1 MKHILLF
8 LMFIMLLAGCSN
20 RPKDIIDEKKMIEIM
35 VDLQITE
42 AYERNGKAPAEINGS
57 NRELLGRGVL
67 MAHGVT
73 VEEMDSTLAWYGR
86 NMDEYSK
93 LYKKVD
99 ERLSKM
105 QQKYA
110 RAAGESE
117 SDGPSTDLWPYG
129 RHLVL
134 DRNQL
139 TDGIMVNIPVP
150 ELELG
155 DKLTW
160 KMRSKG
166 ASSRRMI
173 LGVDYEDG
181 RMELVENTY
190 NGMDPWMEISLQTDT
205 LNTVDRI
212 FAIMNAEY
220 STPRAFID
228 SIQLLHYPFNIEEYH
243 KSGYQRKIAPPSR
256 KVTDLKSDTIKAEE
270 PDTAKIVTEVPDK
283 ATIKPK
289 MRPAKSSEAEPLRV
303 TPMDKK

>member
-8 LMFIMLLAGCSN
+8 LMAGMLLVGCSN
-20 RPKDIIDEKKMIEIM
+20 RPKDIIDEKKMVEIM
-35 VDLQITE
+35 ADLQITE
-42 AYERNGKAPAEINGS
+42 AYERNGKAGPEINGN

-73 VEEMDSTLAWYGR
+73 VEEMDSTLAWYGK

-99 ERLSKM
+99 ERLAKM

-110 RAAGESE
+110 IQAGVSE

-129 RHLVL
+129 RQLVL
-134 DRNQL
+134 DPNQL
-139 TDGIMVNIPVP
+139 TDGIMVSIPIP
-150 ELELG
+150 DLELG

-160 KMRSKG
+160 KLRTKG
-166 ASSRRMI
+166 SSSRRMI

-181 RMELVENTY
+181 RMELVENTN

-205 LNTVDRI
+205 LNKVDRI

-256 KVTDLKSDTIKAEE
+256 KAVKLESDSVKPEK
-270 PDTAKIVTEVPDK
+270 PDTPNINTEVPDK
-283 ATIKPK
+283 STIKPK
-289 MRPAKSSEAEPLRV
+289 MQPAISSEAEPLRV
-303 TPMDKK
+303 TPKP